1 MQLFADSSEE
11 GNFVKGLSL
20 IPGKV
25 LDLKKN
31 RFENTSYRLEFNK
44 SYARE

>member
-1 MQLFADSSEE
+1 MSWNATISDSSEE

-25 LDLKKN
+25 LDLKKK
-31 RFENTSYRLEFNK
+31 TDLEHLIQVGIQ
-44 SYARE
+44 